1 MNFFVV
7 STASIIRRPETI
19 GSDHIGIG
27 VIESPA
33 QTAHDKTAEHIAK
46 SIPTDFATAGSAVG
60 EVNTR
65 FHLTGQELEDLSQ
78 QFVEFASLNDTDVS
92 SSIDNTQKVMEAFNL
107 KSKDAGALL
116 DTMNKVGQDTGISMD
131 TLASSMVSNAA
142 SLKELGM
149 SAADAATF
157 LGQCETSGVDTSTV
171 MAGLKKALVNA
182 SDSVK

>member
-1 MNFFVV
+1 MKVWILL
-7 STASIIRRPETI
+7 SKTGASGDALE
-19 GSDHIGIG
+19 
-27 VIESPA
+27 EM
-33 QTAHDKTAEHIAK
+33 QTSARNIAK

-65 FHLTGQELEDLSQ
+65 FHMTGQELEDLSQ

-149 SAADAATF
+149 SAADAAIF
-157 LGQCETSGVDTSTV
+157 MGQCETSGVDTSTV
-171 MAGLKKALVNA
+171 MAGLKKLLLMHPEKENL
-182 SDSVK
+182 